1 MGNRVVAAPSAAH
14 PLAATDLYQVL
25 DTSDVP
31 GGSLNIVTGDTG
43 SLATVLAQHD
53 SVDAIW
59 DFGSPDG
66 GAAVE
71 RASIGNMKQTWVSH
85 GCARNWFDA
94 AQAEGDEFL
103 RKCTQVKNIWVPYG
117 E

>member
-1 MGNRVVAAPSAAH
+1 MQTPAIASGGSAAMRARRPAAPSAAH

-53 SVDAIW
+53 S
-59 DFGSPDG
+59 
-66 GAAVE
+66 
-71 RASIGNMKQTWVSH
+71 
-85 GCARNWFDA
+85 
-94 AQAEGDEFL
+94 
-103 RKCTQVKNIWVPYG
+103 
-117 E
+117 